1 MSFPVS
7 VSHAFWNYIDGLPWS
22 NNRVDY
28 KTIGRKIITLDLWVS
43 DYSQVKDFLQ
53 HSSLSKYKYMVVA
66 SSNHMELTMI
76 PFDGVELVFD
86 ELVSRQGD
94 VAIFAANSENE
105 YFFNEFLLAWSWRAV
120 AFASMCDGVCRP
132 SVANTDK

>member
-1 MSFPVS
+1 MSLPVS
-7 VSHAFWNYIDGLPWS
+7 VSHAFGNYIDGLPWS

-28 KTIGRKIITLDLWVS
+28 KAIGRKIITLDLWVS
-43 DYSQVKDFLQ
+43 DCAQVKNFLQ
-53 HSSLSKYKYMVVA
+53 HSSLSKYKYIVVA
-66 SSNHMELTMI
+66 SSNHMELTMV
-76 PFDGVELVFD
+76 PFDGAELVFD

-120 AFASMCDGVCRP
+120 AFASMCDDECRS
-132 SVANTDK
+132 SVTNPDK

>member
-53 HSSLSKYKYMVVA
+53 HSSLSKYKYIVVA
-66 SSNHMELTMI
+66 SSNHMELTMV

-120 AFASMCDGVCRP
+120 AFASMCDGVCRS